1 MNDHTTSNRDATFDV
16 SGLLVDGAMVFSWP
30 MGAREMIVRLAI
42 ALTALLVPSAAS
54 AAWHLA
60 ESKHFVVYSDD
71 EADDLKEY
79 AEQLERFDA
88 AVRLTVRL
96 PDRPVSPSNRVTVF
110 LVDDL
115 RDLRKLANV
124 DSNSGVAGFYEGRAS
139 GSYAFAPRRTD
150 GRGKFDLDPRSVL
163 QHEYAHHLMLA
174 NYTGV
179 FPAWVVEGWAEFF
192 ATTRTERD
200 GDVTVGAPPLY
211 RAYGLVMGKPLKL
224 SDMVSGSYDKLRDDQ
239 MDALYGRGW
248 ALTHYLMFESVKG
261 GARAGQLDAYLKALS
276 SGRTGQQAAVSAFG
290 DLKQLDRELDQDL
303 RQSRTSAFR
312 FKPAMLEVEPVSVRA
327 LRPGEAAI
335 MDVRMR
341 SKRGV
346 DGESAPKVLAD
357 ARQVAAKFQDDPFVL
372 TTLAEAEYDAGH
384 LPESLAA
391 ADRAVALDPRAGEA
405 MIYQSRARMAMLLQS
420 GGDAAAW
427 AEARKP
433 LLAANAIEN
442 DDAEPL
448 MLYYGSYVLAGERPT
463 RNAVAALMM
472 SQSLAPQDVG
482 LRMTAA
488 RQLLEDGE
496 GKAARAMIA
505 PVAFSPHAGG
515 LAEVGRA
522 IVDRL
527 DSEGAAAA
535 LALMDQKKE
544 EIDKEAEDPPE

>member
-1 MNDHTTSNRDATFDV
+1 
-16 SGLLVDGAMVFSWP
+16 
-30 MGAREMIVRLAI
+30 MIVRLAI

-54 AAWHLA
+54 AAWHVA
-60 ESKHFVVYSDD
+60 ESKHFVVYSDGD
-71 EADDLKEY
+71 ADDLKDY

-88 AVRLTVRL
+88 AVRLTVSL

-115 RDLRKLANV
+115 RDLRKLANMGS
-124 DSNSGVAGFYEGRAS
+124 DSGVAGFYEGRAS
-139 GSYAFAPRRTD
+139 GSYAFAPRRTA

-179 FPAWVVEGWAEFF
+179 FPAWLVEGWAEFF
-192 ATTRTERD
+192 ATIRTERD

-211 RAYGLVMGKPLKL
+211 RAYGLVMMGKPLKL
-224 SDMVSGSYDKLRDDQ
+224 SDMVSGSYDKLRDNQ
-239 MDALYGRGW
+239 VEALYGRGW
-248 ALTHYLMFESVKG
+248 ALTHYLMFETVKG
-261 GARAGQLDAYLKALS
+261 GPRASQLSAYLKALS
-276 SGRTGQQAAVSAFG
+276 SGGTGEQAAVSAFG
-290 DLKQLDRELDQDL
+290 DLRQLDRELDRDL
-303 RQSRTSAFR
+303 GQRMTSSLR
-312 FKPAMLEVEPVSVRA
+312 FKPSMLEVEPVSLRA

-335 MDVRMR
+335 MDARMR

-346 DGESAPKVLAD
+346 DETSAPRVLAD

-544 EIDKEAEDPPE
+544 EIDKEAEDQPE